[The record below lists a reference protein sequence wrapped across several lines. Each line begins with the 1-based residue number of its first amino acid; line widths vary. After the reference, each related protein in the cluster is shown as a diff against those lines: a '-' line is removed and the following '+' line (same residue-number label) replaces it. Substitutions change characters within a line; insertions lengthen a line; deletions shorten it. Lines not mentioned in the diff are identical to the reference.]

1 MPRSPTPTGHGPS
14 PSLKQ
19 LLKSADILLK
29 PPKPLPSNPP
39 DLLPRLR
46 ASSKALPKEWRR
58 SVPEWIE
65 DDEMDHVGDDGGK
78 GIDEDRKKERRDS
91 LVHVVGKRCFAL
103 IKAMQLWLEKEAW
116 PKDQRDGLEDR
127 DFLLGTGDL
136 RLIRLMLS
144 HTTFSYLLPLVTTYA
159 DALPTVD
166 AKVAASLSS
175 ALESILKL
183 LKTAAPPAPAAGP
196 SSRLPIAPTAITQS
210 LLSSHLIPIFLTTLI
225 LAYTPSIPADQH
237 ASLRLAFLQA
247 LMSLTPGHAISSL
260 VNVLKLLVQGR
271 KADQAK
277 TTGWVRE
284 WPKYPEGI
292 INGLLTAQ
300 VRRPG
305 GVRGLMENVLGDTAR
320 TDDVTSIEGKRLDHI
335 FNVLVRIPRQVT
347 PEIYYPWLLS
357 ELFSMIPLDNSSSHH
372 PIAYVNT
379 ACYCIQR
386 LWRSNPSIGEWL
398 KNKLHSPWYPKTPAA
413 GRTPV
418 EVTSWQAI
426 QRSVQNTRLLLIH
439 NPASPDFVDFL
450 VGSILPPLFSLHSFL
465 SLSPAPSLI
474 RPVSSRA
481 VRQTLADDVSFLLTS
496 WGKTVD
502 KDMGV
507 KGLWGIVD
515 AGKGWKVGEDGV
527 RPEFSWERV
536 GDGVRLMSGSQNTS
550 LPEPDIILPSL
561 KSSSDIPSEDDV
573 ERMTQCLL
581 TEASSSIPDP
591 TLLCKLIKDIDR
603 PDVACQV
610 ILKALH
616 VWRIR
621 ALIDSEPSVEAML
634 HLQLTMGLMTHLGS
648 ELFTE
653 PEQLLEWV
661 EQTLADQADRLEL
674 EEQEEGAKAR
684 EEEGARPL
692 IQEVGSGEQKK
703 EKGKEEGEYDVA
715 DGNRGLIEL
724 ACQLLAS
731 QEAKAA
737 VSQKSLPILLPIV
750 AHLDVISKLSPS
762 SSIRSLAHE
771 SSLLLLSQQT
781 AIPSSATAQKSVKET
796 IDKALELL
804 QDSTVPVRAHGLN
817 MLKDVVF
824 DPAYDTA
831 FTPLILN
838 TFMTHV
844 EDDDSFVY
852 LSAVKGLSSMV
863 DALGGDVFSALMAA
877 YEVMAKRLRN
887 LTDADDIDKM
897 LRLAE
902 AVDQVIEKTG
912 DALGIYADRI
922 IPILMTIFPDTN
934 LATAI
939 RSSALSLLTTCAKAS
954 YFSLLPW
961 ATDLTNAVIDLIQ
974 IESVAVSPFKP
985 GPLHTAAPPP
995 PSWRNPLQGRRKVQ
1009 LVEDEPALAA
1019 DGLSMGVGE
1028 DEEQRKVPD
1037 PWIEDAEPIAFD
1049 DSKHPVL
1056 RRAAISFLNWIFS
1069 VVTFKVM
1076 SDHHDAATDPVFPSA
1091 ADISLHTASQTEI
1104 MFKEPLDPAMDADLQ
1119 AGAISHKLLERAATV
1134 LGYIQHTDA
1143 DELSRGHAESAERM
1157 LGMLRA
1163 AVIISQG
1170 GDVEGSGLEDLS
1182 ESLESLKVT
1191 LYS

>member
-58 SVPEWIE
+58 SVPEWTE
-65 DDEMDHVGDDGGK
+65 DDEMNHVGDDGGR
-78 GIDEDRKKERRDS
+78 GIDEERKKRRRDD
-91 LVHVVGKRCFAL
+91 LVHVVGKRCFAM

-144 HTTFSYLLPLVTTYA
+144 HTTFSYLLPLATTYA
-159 DALPTVD
+159 DALPMVD
-166 AKVAASLSS
+166 HNVAASLAS
-175 ALESILKL
+175 ALEAILKL
-183 LKTAAPPAPAAGP
+183 LKTTAPPAPAAGP

-210 LLSSHLIPIFLTTLI
+210 LLSSHLIPIFLSTLI
-225 LAYTPSIPADQH
+225 LAYTPSIPADHH

-271 KADQAK
+271 KADQSK

-357 ELFSMIPLDNSSSHH
+357 ELFSMIPLDDSSSHH

-386 LWRSNPSIGEWL
+386 LWRSNTSIGDWL
-398 KNKLHSPWYPKTPAA
+398 KNKLHSPWYPKIPAA
-413 GRTPV
+413 SGTPV

-450 VGSILPPLFSLHSFL
+450 VGSILSPLFSLHSFL

-474 RPVSSRA
+474 RPVSTRA
-481 VRQTLADDVSFLLTS
+481 VRQTLPDDVSFLLTS

-527 RPEFSWERV
+527 RPDFFWERV
-536 GDGVRLMSGSQNTS
+536 GDGVRLMSGSQQKS
-550 LPEPDIILPSL
+550 LSEPEIVLPSL
-561 KSSSDIPSEDDV
+561 SNPSDSDTPSDDDV
-573 ERMTQCLL
+573 ERMTQRLL
-581 TEASSSIPDP
+581 AESSSSIPDP

-603 PDVACQV
+603 PEVACQV

-621 ALIDSEPSVEAML
+621 ALIDSEPPIKAML
-634 HLQLTMGLMTHLGS
+634 HLQLTMELMTHLGA

-653 PEQLLEWV
+653 PEQLLEWI
-661 EQTLADQADRLEL
+661 EQTLADQADRLEQ
-674 EEQEEGAKAR
+674 EDQEEE
-684 EEEGARPL
+684 EEEGGAKSL
-692 IQEVGSGEQKK
+692 IQEVKSIEQKK
-703 EKGKEEGEYDVA
+703 GRTEKEDDAA

-731 QEAKAA
+731 QEVKAA

-750 AHLDVISKLSPS
+750 AHLDLISKLSPS
-762 SSIRSLAHE
+762 SSTRSLAHE
-771 SSLLLLSQQT
+771 ASLLLLSHQT
-781 AIPSSATAQKSVKET
+781 TIPSSAITQKSVKET
-796 IDKALELL
+796 IDKALELV
-804 QDSTVPVRAHGLN
+804 QDSTVPVRAHGLS
-817 MLKDVVF
+817 MLQDVVF

-831 FTPLILN
+831 YTPLILN
-838 TFMTHV
+838 TFMTHI

-863 DALGGDVFSALMAA
+863 DALGGEVFSALMAA
-877 YEVMAKRLRN
+877 YEVMAKRLKK

-922 IPILMTIFPDTN
+922 IPILMAIFPDTN

-961 ATDLTNAVIDLIQ
+961 ATDLTNAAIDLIQ
-974 IESVAVSPFKP
+974 LESVAVSPFKP

-995 PSWRNPLQGRRKVQ
+995 PSWKNPLAGGRKVQ
-1009 LVEDEPALAA
+1009 LVEDEPALSA
-1019 DGLSMGVGE
+1019 DGLSMSAGE
-1028 DEEQRKVPD
+1028 EEQQRKVAD
-1037 PWIEDAEPIAFD
+1037 PWIEDAEPIAIN
-1049 DSKHPVL
+1049 DSKHPLL

-1076 SDHHDAATDPVFPSA
+1076 SDHHDTAADPIFPSA
-1091 ADISLHTASQTEI
+1091 SDISLTPVSHNEI
-1104 MFKEPLDPAMDADLQ
+1104 MFKEPLDPTMDADLQ
-1119 AGAISHKLLERAATV
+1119 VGAISHKLLERAATV
-1134 LGYIQHTDA
+1134 LGYVQHTDV

-1163 AVIISQG
+1163 AVVISQG

-1182 ESLESLKVT
+1182 ESLEGLKVS